1 MIPLNLE
8 GFLTRISMLKLTYK
22 RILNSKSIQSV
33 TTVILQCLYDVL
45 KGMCTAFT

>member
-8 GFLTRISMLKLTYK
+8 GFLTRMLKLTYK
-22 RILNSKSIQSV
+22 RILNSKSIPSV
-33 TTVILQCLYDVL
+33 TTMILQCLYDVL